1 MESKIQSQPML
12 PRETGATQGRRMSR
26 RTIHFPRKFF
36 CSETARMVARKM
48 TITCEA
54 TAKRKVFLRERRK
67 VGSSS
72 AERKFSR
79 PTKRPAAELT
89 VTSLTENQSE
99 RMKGRP

>member
-1 MESKIQSQPML
+1 
-12 PRETGATQGRRMSR
+12 MSR
-26 RTIHFPRKFF
+26 RTIHFPRKSF
-36 CSETARMVARKM
+36 CSDTARMVARNI

-54 TAKRKVFLRERRK
+54 IAKRKVFWRARRK

-79 PTKRPAAELT
+79 PTNRPAAELT

-99 RMKGRP
+99 RMKGTPITAPM